1 MVVAQ
6 RDQDTIESNITCGD
20 LRRQRFLRGSSRWQA
35 LDKMG
40 KVVEQF
46 ITSEARRLVL
56 VKIAE
61 QALANTSS
69 KCLRPYHDENTRS
82 RPITEVK
89 HRRAGIVLGWGTAW
103 ELPVS

>member
-1 MVVAQ
+1 MIS
-6 RDQDTIESNITCGD
+6 TIITLSSSFGFKTTCGSFAD
-20 LRRQRFLRGSSRWQA
+20 EANWQSFRKNRS
-35 LDKMG
+35 L
-40 KVVEQF
+40 
-46 ITSEARRLVL
+46 
-56 VKIAE
+56 
-61 QALANTSS
+61 

>member
-1 MVVAQ
+1 MFRPGVEPLPKRNLPRNPNPRKRKVFYAAKPSVSVNLLGQ
-6 RDQDTIESNITCGD
+6 RTT
-20 LRRQRFLRGSSRWQA
+20 
-35 LDKMG
+35 
-40 KVVEQF
+40 
-46 ITSEARRLVL
+46 T
-56 VKIAE
+56 
-61 QALANTSS
+61 